1 MPGKMDRSLLI
12 CAAID
17 LEGGQWFAGDWERV
31 VASLKLGLAGD
42 IRQGSV
48 PSAGLAMRADAVP
61 GTRSPR
67 NLPLDLRPDESGAY
81 TLFAGRIME
90 RGDLARRLGIEVPE
104 SDAALYASAC
114 RILGEVCDDA
124 VVGEYAAI
132 RWCPD
137 RREVRLARSPLNA
150 PPLHVWRSGSRLIA
164 ASLPRSIFAA
174 GVPMRIDADRVADVA
189 LFNLG
194 DGTKSYYRG
203 LARVACGTVQRHT
216 PDGQQEHGFWDL
228 HRLKPVR
235 FADSRDY
242 VAAASEQLDRA
253 VAANLEGIGK
263 PAISLSGG
271 VDSQSVA
278 GSLLAQLP
286 PGGRLR
292 SYTAVPV
299 EDWLPDPDPRMDYDE
314 SKSVKRLAEQYP
326 ALEPHFV
333 NAGEAA
339 FGQDL
344 DALMLLGSW
353 PSFNEMNMHWV
364 HAIHRRAAN
373 DGCDAL
379 FTGDFGDAAFSY
391 DGMAAY
397 PTWLRQRRW
406 AHLLKELRASRDPRG
421 FARRAVSLAVWPH
434 VPFTWRRRIDEWRGV
449 HISPFA
455 TWCPLD
461 PRNEAV
467 ARAVERADDAGHDT
481 GIYQSADAV
490 ASQASMIR
498 SALSEGPELMLA
510 LRLLHG
516 MPTREPL
523 AFRPLFELCA
533 SMPVELFMRDGTS
546 RWLARQ
552 VAATRIPRDVAECER
567 VGVQSADFI
576 GRLRRDGGGM
586 LEMIERIAPRSIASH
601 LFDLQRVRS
610 DIEDALDPSG
620 TRPYRWLRYL
630 CNVPRGLALARFVQ
644 FAEGRNDG

>member
-1 MPGKMDRSLLI
+1 MDRNLLI

-17 LEGGQWFAGDWERV
+17 LEGGQRFAGDWDRI

-42 IRQGSV
+42 IRRTSV
-48 PSAGLAMRADAVP
+48 PAAGLAVREDKVP
-61 GTRSPR
+61 GTHSPR
-67 NLPLDLRPDESGAY
+67 VLPFDLRPGEDGNY

-114 RILGEVCDDA
+114 RILGDACDDA

-150 PPLHVWRSGSRLIA
+150 PPLHVWRSGSRLVA

-174 GVPMRIDADRVADVA
+174 SVPMRIDADRLADVA

-194 DGTKSYYRG
+194 DGTGSYYCG
-203 LARVACGTVQRHT
+203 LTRVACGTVQRHT
-216 PDGQQEHGFWDL
+216 PGGQDERRFWDL
-228 HRLKPVR
+228 RELAKVR
-235 FADSRDY
+235 FPDARDY

-253 VAANLEGIGK
+253 VAANLEGVGK

-271 VDSQSVA
+271 VDSQAVA
-278 GSLLAQLP
+278 GSLLANLP

-299 EDWLPDPDPRMDYDE
+299 EEWLPAPAPRMDYDE
-314 SKSVKRLAEQYP
+314 SANVRALFAQYP
-326 ALEPHFV
+326 ELEPNFV
-333 NAGEAA
+333 NANEAA

-364 HAIHRRAAN
+364 HAIHRRAAAQ
-373 DGCDAL
+373 GCDAL

-397 PTWLRQRRW
+397 PAWLRQGRW
-406 AHLLKELRASRDPRG
+406 AHLFKELRASRDPRR
-421 FARRAVSLAVWPH
+421 FWRKAVSHAVWPH
-434 VPFTWRRRIDEWRGV
+434 VPFTLRRKIDQWRGCYT
-449 HISPFA
+449 SPFA

-461 PRNEAV
+461 PSDQVV
-467 ARAVERADDAGHDT
+467 ARAIGRADRTGHDI
-481 GIYQSADAV
+481 GIYQAADAAV
-490 ASQASMIR
+490 SRAGMIR

-510 LRLLHG
+510 MRLLHG
-516 MPTREPL
+516 VPTREPL

-533 SMPVELFMRDGTS
+533 TMPVELFMRDGTS

-552 VAATRIPRDVAECER
+552 VAATRIPGKVAECER
-567 VGVQSADFI
+567 VGVQSADFF

-586 LEMIERIAPRSIASH
+586 LETIERISPKSIASR

-610 DIEDALDPSG
+610 DIEDALDPSS

-644 FAEGRNDG
+644 FAESRNDG